1 MAVRRSSPSCAT
13 PGARSRRRRWRCCAR
28 RRPATPRCSGS
39 RSATLRRR
47 RPSVGADRPAELERR
62 SGWTIQPEGACRAEV
77 CVPLR
82 SPFDVRDL
90 AERLGM
96 ALVHDE
102 EHGLWALGPE
112 SGPRALAS
120 AELPDIVL
128 PDRHGRDFALRS
140 LRGTKVFMIAW
151 ASW

>member
-1 MAVRRSSPSCAT
+1 MII
-13 PGARSRRRRWRCCAR
+13 SRLDEP
-28 RRPATPRCSGS
+28 PA
-39 RSATLRRR
+39 
-47 RPSVGADRPAELERR
+47 DLERR
-62 SGWTIQPEGACRAEV
+62 TGWAVKPEGACRAEQ
-77 CVPLR
+77 CVPLEE
-82 SPFDVRDL
+82 PFDVRQL

-102 EHGLWALGPE
+102 RHQLWALGPD
-112 SGPRALAS
+112 SGGRALAS

-128 PDRHGRDFALRS
+128 PDRFGEDFALRS